1 MSRVTKFA
9 SRDPGAAA
17 RVAGFMGHLRDNGL
31 RLGVAETELALSA
44 LCEVDAT
51 QPDQARQVFK
61 AICTGC
67 KEEIEQFDPLFDSF
81 WMDMGV

>member
-31 RLGVAETELALSA
+31 RLGVAETELALSRP
-44 LCEVDAT
+44 V
-51 QPDQARQVFK
+51 R
-61 AICTGC
+61 G
-67 KEEIEQFDPLFDSF
+67 
-81 WMDMGV
+81 